1 MTHAALD
8 SDDLAFNP
16 LDAVE
21 QIASANGW
29 ACERQG
35 ADEIVT
41 EISAPSCIYR
51 MWFAWR
57 TDCEALHFT
66 CAFDMKV
73 AAPRRG
79 SIYPLLAMINER
91 LWLGH
96 FDLFSDEGMVVF
108 RHAMLL
114 RGGGGATADQMVDL
128 MQAALAEC
136 ERYYPV
142 FQFVLWG
149 GKSPKEAMEAAIL
162 ETAGEA

>member
-1 MTHAALD
+1 MTYAALD

-29 ACERQG
+29 AYERQG
-35 ADEIVT
+35 DDEIVT
-41 EISAPSCIYR
+41 EVSAPSCVYR

-57 TDCEALHFT
+57 ADCEALHFT

-73 AAPRRG
+73 AEPRRP

-91 LWLGH
+91 MWLGH

-114 RGGGGATADQMVDL
+114 RGGGGATAEQMVDL
-128 MQAALAEC
+128 MQAALA
-136 ERYYPV
+136 
-142 FQFVLWG
+142 
-149 GKSPKEAMEAAIL
+149 
-162 ETAGEA
+162 